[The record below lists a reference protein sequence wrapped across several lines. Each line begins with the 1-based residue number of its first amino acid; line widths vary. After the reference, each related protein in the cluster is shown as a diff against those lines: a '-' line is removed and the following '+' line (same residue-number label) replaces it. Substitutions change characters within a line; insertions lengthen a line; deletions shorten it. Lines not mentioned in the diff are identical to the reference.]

1 MQSASGRRRATLHR
15 HPGLDPGSTF
25 TLIAPME
32 RIPCVYLL
40 ASGFH
45 GTLYTGVTSMLPGR
59 VGQHR
64 EEVTGGFTKRYG
76 VKRLV
81 WFEVHETMEG
91 AIKREKSIKRW
102 LREWKMQLIEAENP
116 TWRDLAEDFGF
127 ESLIKKKVDPGSR
140 PG

>member
-1 MQSASGRRRATLHR
+1 
-15 HPGLDPGSTF
+15 
-25 TLIAPME
+25 ME
-32 RIPCVYLL
+32 RTPCVYLL

-45 GTLYTGVTSMLPGR
+45 GTLYTGVTSNLPGR
-59 VGQHR
+59 VWQHR

-81 WFEVHETMEG
+81 WFEVHESMDS
-91 AIKREKSIKRW
+91 AIRREKSIKRW
-102 LREWKMQLIEAENP
+102 HRQWKIQLVEAENP

-127 ESLIKKKVDPGSR
+127 DSLVKNKVDPGSR

>member
-1 MQSASGRRRATLHR
+1 
-15 HPGLDPGSTF
+15 
-25 TLIAPME
+25 ME

-45 GTLYTGVTSMLPGR
+45 GTLYTGVTSQLLGR
-59 VGQHR
+59 VWQHR

-81 WFEVHETMEG
+81 WFEVHETMES

-102 LREWKMQLIEAENP
+102 DRQWKMQLVETENP